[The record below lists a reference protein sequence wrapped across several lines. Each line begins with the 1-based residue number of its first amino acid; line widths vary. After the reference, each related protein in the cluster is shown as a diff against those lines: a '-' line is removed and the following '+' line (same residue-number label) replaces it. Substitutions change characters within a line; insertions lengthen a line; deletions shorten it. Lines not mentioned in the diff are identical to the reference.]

1 MFDKLRDNSRIIVYI
16 VVAVFV
22 ISGGFMG
29 FGAYMSGNNNS
40 SKQRRSPNEAIA
52 EVNGEE
58 ISYQEYLNAMR
69 NNAQRASQLSST
81 QLVNFRLNILNSIIE
96 RRIILNQAQEMGI
109 NVQVTEKDIDNS
121 IQDILNNNNM
131 TKEELEKN
139 LKEQDYSIADLR
151 NDLRL
156 NLQTQKKIQKTVKK
170 SYEDIKISEEE
181 IKKEYEKQAENNKN
195 IASYEEKKSEIE
207 KNLLNKKQNNEFKKW
222 MQDLKESANIK
233 IYDNS
238 LKGIKALNNKNYE
251 TAIASF
257 KKSLDNSETP
267 TNYILLAKSYGEA
280 EKSDKALE
288 TYKTAVE
295 KYPENW
301 EVRYNYGQLMSSIDK
316 TKEAEKQLDKA
327 SEYAS
332 DSDFMAHYQIYQ
344 SFNNIGAEEKAQKEM
359 DKIIEIQQNRNQNSQ
374 TQNNE
379 SNQNKSQETFGE
391 EEASENS
398 LDEEDLEVDTVPSD

>member
-121 IQDILNNNNM
+121 IQDILDNNNM

-156 NLQTQKKIQKTVKK
+156 NLQTQKKIQKTVEK

-379 SNQNKSQETFGE
+379 SNQNKSKETFGE